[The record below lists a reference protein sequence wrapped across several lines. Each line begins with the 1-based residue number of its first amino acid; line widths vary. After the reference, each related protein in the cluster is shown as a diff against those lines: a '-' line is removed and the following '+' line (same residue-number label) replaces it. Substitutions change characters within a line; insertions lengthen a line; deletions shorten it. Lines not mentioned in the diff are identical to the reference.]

1 MNWVIWSLNVA
12 VIVLA
17 IAVIALW
24 KFPIGNFGW
33 FQRLLRARKRAL
45 AEGHTEDWHDDA
57 WYDALAAHGMRIND
71 PDAPLA
77 PAGHEAEFTRR
88 HPGPTPPPRQPASMV
103 NPILAL
109 IAVAIV
115 ATVSTLALN

>member
-24 KFPIGNFGW
+24 RFPIGNFGW
-33 FQRLLRARKRAL
+33 FQRLLRARKLAL